1 MKMLDTILS
10 SYIANEAYRVWI
22 HRKPYMNG
30 RLQNRF
36 DVDRESYLF
45 EVGKFEL
52 EREMQELSRLGLVNR
67 HLFPNYDQ
75 YEEIV
80 EDFVEREI
88 FVKGIH
94 IPNCDAFP
102 NGLYFQRNDLVLPAK
117 MFQKIAGTFVWKMD
131 YKLTLFVT
139 SAPSAFF
146 WHNLDLGY
154 DRMRTMA
161 SWNGT
166 TLDIKGE
173 GSLVVSQNLRRGYNS
188 QLVPFILSVLVSA
201 YQDYRELCQRPK
213 DFRYVQTTL
222 RKRQRSVRYL
232 EEILCSASAQGSAG
246 LPAGVLAK
254 RSLGRLIKL
263 VAEVEQATAH
273 PKQFTEIR
281 HQIPTYADTIDAY
294 VESVASIL
302 KETEG
307 YRLMQELQSV
317 LQETDSLLPDASPHV
332 MCDLWNRCVKQ
343 QVSSIEQLKAFILS
357 KCQAVMAKGSA
368 LLAQRLLYE
377 DMMAPGL
384 YLYEEARPIR
394 LTQPRQ
400 PNQPAQP
407 AYEDFLI

>member
-1 MKMLDTILS
+1 MMFFDAASFEEKKTDLEVRI
-10 SYIANEAYRVWI
+10 
-22 HRKPYMNG
+22 
-30 RLQNRF
+30 QN
-36 DVDRESYLF
+36 
-45 EVGKFEL
+45 
-52 EREMQELSRLGLVNR
+52 LSRLGLANR
-67 HLFPNYDQ
+67 HLFPNYDR

-80 EDFVEREI
+80 NEYVCKSSIYDLQSWDEI
-88 FVKGIH
+88 PK
-94 IPNCDAFP
+94 CDAFP
-102 NGLYFQRNDLVLPAK
+102 TGLDFKREDLIFPAG
-117 MFQKIAGTFVWKMD
+117 MFRQLDGTFVRNMD
-131 YKLTLFVT
+131 YQLTVFIIDDY
-139 SAPSAFF
+139 PSFY

-154 DRMRTMA
+154 DRLRTMA

-166 TLDIKGE
+166 TLDIKGKGCLVIPDRISH
-173 GSLVVSQNLRRGYNS
+173 GSRFVT
-188 QLVPFILSVLVSA
+188 PFILSVLVSA
-201 YQDYRELCQRPK
+201 YLDYRELCQRPK

-294 VESVASIL
+294 VEAVASIL

-332 MCDLWNRCVKQ
+332 MCEVWNRCVKQ

-377 DMMAPGL
+377 YM
-384 YLYEEARPIR
+384 RI
-394 LTQPRQ
+394 
-400 PNQPAQP
+400 
-407 AYEDFLI
+407 